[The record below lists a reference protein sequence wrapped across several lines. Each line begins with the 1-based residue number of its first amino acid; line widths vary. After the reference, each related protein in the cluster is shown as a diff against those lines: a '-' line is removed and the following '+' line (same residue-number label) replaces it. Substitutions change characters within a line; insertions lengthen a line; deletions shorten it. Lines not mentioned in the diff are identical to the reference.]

1 MKKNVI
7 PVGYGQRY
15 PSLKKLLCTVPL
27 MAGALLTNT
36 FVAQAAELGSESIAS
51 IQQQTITV
59 SGVVMGSD
67 GEPLMGVNVV
77 EKGTTNGTITDLDG
91 KYTLNVGPNAVL
103 QFSYIGY
110 VSSDIA
116 VNGQRTV
123 NVTMKED
130 SQNLDEVV
138 VVGYGTVRKADLAG
152 SVSVLDNKAFK
163 DQPIKQVSDAL
174 QGRVSGVQVQSSGV
188 PGGTVKIRV
197 RGSGSINRSNDPLYV
212 IDGIVRESGLTG
224 LNPDDIQSMQILKD
238 ASSTAIYGSRGANG
252 VVLITTKTGK
262 ANTRQITFDAQIT
275 AGTVAKRYDTLNAYE
290 FATLYNTYR
299 ANTFSSDQLS
309 AFQRGGGTNWQDEI
323 FQTGITQDYK
333 VTFSGGSDKTQYIV
347 SGNYVGQEGVVI
359 ENDNKR
365 YQARANVTSQI
376 TDWLH
381 MTADVNASHNV
392 RHSGDFSA
400 AKSNIVTQ
408 AMNYSPVTSIF
419 NEDGMT
425 YARDKYSSLTNFN
438 PVGRLKEE
446 MGETMQDIV
455 NAHVDLRFNIL
466 PGLTFTTSNGIDYS
480 DAKGYSFG
488 TKKVGSQSSMGNSD
502 AYRMTLQTTNNLT
515 YTGKWDKHALTA
527 TAVYE
532 ATQSE
537 YRYMGLN
544 GRDLLTESVG
554 WWNVNMASSRT
565 TDNSYSKWGLVSGV
579 ARVMYNYD
587 DRYMLTGTFRADGSS
602 KFFNDKWGYF
612 PSVAAAWTITNEE
625 FMKDQNVVQDM
636 KIRASYGLIGSQAI
650 EPYETLG
657 LMSKAM
663 YAFGENSQYT
673 GYWVGQTVATPDLT
687 WETTHQLDLGLDF
700 SILNH
705 RVNISLDYFDK
716 RTKDGLLKQNIPNY
730 DGGGSYW
737 VNAAEISNRGLD
749 FSINAILVDNKDFTW
764 SSTFTGT
771 YLKNEVK
778 NLGGLEFVAG
788 SSPAAGMIPTDGVT
802 RVEVGQP
809 IGSFYGYKW
818 IGLDATGH
826 DAFEDVNKDGKID
839 SNDRTFIGK
848 ANPDFTLGWNN
859 TLSWKN
865 WDLNMF
871 FTGSFGADRLNLVRF
886 TGTAMT
892 GDFAFVTLKEYINDN
907 FDVKGQSARYPS
919 VNVTGNDYQSAST
932 STKFLESANY
942 FRLDNLSL
950 SYNLPKSVAKFADMR
965 FTLSCQNVFTITK
978 YKGMDPAGISFM
990 NSGVDVNDGIDL
1002 GAYPLTRSYTVG
1014 VRLNF

>member
-1 MKKNVI
+1 
-7 PVGYGQRY
+7 
-15 PSLKKLLCTVPL
+15 
-27 MAGALLTNT
+27 
-36 FVAQAAELGSESIAS
+36 
-51 IQQQTITV
+51 
-59 SGVVMGSD
+59 MGSD

-625 FMKDQNVVQDM
+625 FMKNQNVVQDM

-809 IGSFYGYKW
+809 IGAFYGYKW